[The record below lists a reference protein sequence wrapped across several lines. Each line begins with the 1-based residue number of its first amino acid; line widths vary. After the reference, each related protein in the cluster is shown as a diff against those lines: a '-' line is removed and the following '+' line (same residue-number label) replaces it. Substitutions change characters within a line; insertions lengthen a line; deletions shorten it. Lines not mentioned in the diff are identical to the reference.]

1 MKLDPAVLRRDLE
14 IPEACKSTPTRRI
27 QMKKIVLVL
36 IICAH
41 ASMGW
46 AFTIAT
52 GPSDGSY
59 FQIAQDIKNVAGK
72 DNIDIQVMP
81 TKGSIENIQLL
92 GSGKVD
98 LAIVQLDALR
108 FVSDVLKKQKDF
120 DLFDSIKVILNLYP
134 EEIHV
139 LSNKNDIQTFYQL
152 DGKRISVGTEGGGTA
167 ITAAVLLSVY
177 DLNATVSFDTF
188 DDAMKKMEQGNLDAV
203 MFVGGAPVPFIGKL
217 DSKVHFVRLPANPA
231 LEEIYL
237 RTNVGKS
244 QYSWAAGET
253 ETYAVPAS
261 MMGLD
266 KKDEKYA
273 AQMQQLVLAILNSA
287 DYLKANGHPKWKSSI
302 IQTYFVYRG
311 YEPTN
316 QVIQTFNFVDSRGYK
331 ITKK

>member
-1 MKLDPAVLRRDLE
+1 
-14 IPEACKSTPTRRI
+14 
-27 QMKKIVLVL
+27 MKKMFLVL
-36 IICAH
+36 IICLH

-72 DNIDIQVMP
+72 DNIDIQVLP

-92 GSGKVD
+92 GAGKVD

-120 DLFDSIKVILNLYP
+120 DLFDSIKVIMNLYP
-134 EEIHV
+134 EEVHV
-139 LSNKNDIQTFYQL
+139 LSNKSDIQTFYQL
-152 DGKRISVGTEGGGTA
+152 EGKRISVGTEGGGTA

-177 DLNATVSFDTF
+177 DLNATVSFDNF
-188 DDAMKKMEQGNLDAV
+188 DDAMQKMAQGNLDAV
-203 MFVGGAPVPFIGKL
+203 MFVGGAPVPFISKL

-244 QYSWAAGET
+244 QYSWASGET

-261 MMGLD
+261 ILGLD
-266 KKDEKYA
+266 RRDQKQA
-273 AQMQQLVLAILNSA
+273 AQLQQLVLAILNSA
-287 DYLKANGHPKWKSSI
+287 DYLRANGHPKWKSSI
-302 IQTYFVYRG
+302 IQTYFMYRG

-316 QVIQTFNFVDSRGYK
+316 QVIQIFNFVDSRGYK
-331 ITKK
+331 LTKK

>member
-1 MKLDPAVLRRDLE
+1 MNAEVRRSASE
-14 IPEACKSTPTRRI
+14 QTQFTTVRRKI
-27 QMKKIVLVL
+27 MKKILFALVL
-36 IICAH
+36 SLFAP
-41 ASMGW
+41 AVS

-72 DNIDIQVMP
+72 EQIDVQVLP

-92 GSGKVD
+92 GAGKVD

-108 FVSDVLKKQKDF
+108 FVSDVLKTKKDF

-152 DGKRISVGTEGGGTA
+152 EGKRISVGTEGGGTA

-217 DSKVHFVRLPANPA
+217 DSRVHFVRLPANPA
-231 LEEIYL
+231 LEQIYL
-237 RTNVGKS
+237 RTSVGKS
-244 QYSWAAGET
+244 QYSWAAAET

-266 KKDEKYA
+266 KKDEKHA

>member
-1 MKLDPAVLRRDLE
+1 
-14 IPEACKSTPTRRI
+14 
-27 QMKKIVLVL
+27 
-36 IICAH
+36 
-41 ASMGW
+41 
-46 AFTIAT
+46 
-52 GPSDGSY
+52 
-59 FQIAQDIKNVAGK
+59 
-72 DNIDIQVMP
+72 MP

>member
-1 MKLDPAVLRRDLE
+1 MSKLIL
-14 IPEACKSTPTRRI
+14 T
-27 QMKKIVLVL
+27 L
-36 IICAH
+36 IFCLQ
-41 ASMGW
+41 ASMAW
-46 AFTIAT
+46 SFTIAT

-59 FQIAQDIKNVAGK
+59 FQIAQDIKNVAAK
-72 DNIDIQVMP
+72 DQIDIQVLP

-152 DGKRISVGTEGGGTA
+152 DGKRISIGTEGGGTA

-177 DLNATVSFDTF
+177 DLNPTVSFDSF

-217 DSKVHFVRLPANPA
+217 DSKVHFVRLPANSA
-231 LEEIYL
+231 LEQIYL
-237 RTNVGKS
+237 RTSVGQS
-244 QYSWAAGET
+244 QYSWATAET

-266 KKDEKYA
+266 KKNEKHA

-302 IQTYFVYRG
+302 IQTYFPYRG

-316 QVIQTFNFVDSRGYK
+316 QVIQTFNFIDSRGYK
-331 ITKK
+331 LTKK

>member
-1 MKLDPAVLRRDLE
+1 M
-14 IPEACKSTPTRRI
+14 S
-27 QMKKIVLVL
+27 KIILVL
-36 IICAH
+36 TICLYT
-41 ASMGW
+41 SMAWG
-46 AFTIAT
+46 FTIAT
-52 GPSDGSY
+52 GSSDGSY

-72 DNIDIQVMP
+72 EQIEIQVMP

-108 FVSDVLKKQKDF
+108 FVSDVLKKQKDL

-139 LSNKNDIQTFYQL
+139 LSNKNEIQTFYQL
-152 DGKRISVGTEGGGTA
+152 EGKRISVGTEGGGTA

-177 DLNATVSFDTF
+177 DLNTTVSFDSF

-231 LEEIYL
+231 LEQIYL
-237 RTNVGKS
+237 RTSLGKS
-244 QYSWAAGET
+244 QYSWAAAET

-261 MMGLD
+261 LMGLD
-266 KKDEKYA
+266 KKDQKHA
-273 AQMQQLVLAILNSA
+273 GQMQELILAILNSA
-287 DYLKANGHPKWKSSI
+287 DYLRVNGHPKWKSSI

-316 QVIQTFNFVDSRGYK
+316 QVIQTFNFLDSRGYK
-331 ITKK
+331 IIKK

>member
-1 MKLDPAVLRRDLE
+1 MSKLILTLMF
-14 IPEACKSTPTRRI
+14 CL
-27 QMKKIVLVL
+27 Q
-36 IICAH
+36 
-41 ASMGW
+41 ASMAW
-46 AFTIAT
+46 SFTIAT

-59 FQIAQDIKNVAGK
+59 FQIAQDIKNVVAK
-72 DNIDIQVMP
+72 DQIDIQVLP

-152 DGKRISVGTEGGGTA
+152 DGKRISIGTEGGGTA

-177 DLNATVSFDTF
+177 DLNPTVSFDSF

-217 DSKVHFVRLPANPA
+217 DSKVHFVRLPANSA
-231 LEEIYL
+231 LEQIYL
-237 RTNVGKS
+237 RASVGQS
-244 QYSWAAGET
+244 QYSWATAET

-266 KKDEKYA
+266 KKNEKHA

-302 IQTYFVYRG
+302 IQTYFPYRG

-316 QVIQTFNFVDSRGYK
+316 QVIQTFNFLDSRGYK
-331 ITKK
+331 IMKK

>member
-1 MKLDPAVLRRDLE
+1 MKTIFLA
-14 IPEACKSTPTRRI
+14 
-27 QMKKIVLVL
+27 LVL
-36 IICAH
+36 SLFAQA
-41 ASMGW
+41 AS

-72 DNIDIQVMP
+72 EQIDIQVIP
-81 TKGSIENIQLL
+81 TKGSIENLQLL
-92 GSGKVD
+92 GTGKVD

-120 DLFDSIKVILNLYP
+120 DLFDSIKVVLNLYP

-139 LSNKNDIQTFYQL
+139 LSNKSDIQTFYQL

-177 DLNATVSFDTF
+177 DLNATVSFDSF

-244 QYSWAAGET
+244 QYSWAAADT

-261 MMGLD
+261 IMGLD
-266 KKDEKYA
+266 KRDQKHA
-273 AQMQQLVLAILNSA
+273 AEMQQLVLAILNSA
-287 DYLKANGHPKWKSSI
+287 DYLKANGHPKWQSSI

-316 QVIQTFNFVDSRGYK
+316 QVIQTFNFIDSRGYK
-331 ITKK
+331 LTKK

>member
-1 MKLDPAVLRRDLE
+1 
-14 IPEACKSTPTRRI
+14 
-27 QMKKIVLVL
+27 MKKIVLALVL
-36 IICAH
+36 CLLAQ
-41 ASMGW
+41 AAW

-52 GPSDGSY
+52 GPNDGSY

-72 DNIDIQVMP
+72 EQIDIQVMP

-92 GSGKVD
+92 GAGKVD

-120 DLFDSIKVILNLYP
+120 DLFDSIKVIMNLYP

-139 LSNKNDIQTFYQL
+139 LTNKNDIQTFYQL
-152 DGKRISVGTEGGGTA
+152 DGKRISVGTEFGGTA
-167 ITAAVLLSVY
+167 ITAAVLLNVY
-177 DLNATVSFDTF
+177 DLNATVSFDNF

-217 DSKVHFVRLPANPA
+217 DSKVHLVRLPANPA

-237 RTNVGKS
+237 RTSVGKS
-244 QYSWAAGET
+244 QYSWAAGDT

-261 MMGLD
+261 IMGLD
-266 KKDEKYA
+266 KRDKNYA
-273 AQMQQLVLAILNSA
+273 TQMQHLVLAILNSA
-287 DYLKANGHPKWKSSI
+287 EYLRANGHPKWKSSI
-302 IQTYFVYRG
+302 IQTYFVNRG

-316 QVIQTFNFVDSRGYK
+316 QVIQTFNFVDSQGYK
-331 ITKK
+331 LTKK

>member
-1 MKLDPAVLRRDLE
+1 
-14 IPEACKSTPTRRI
+14 
-27 QMKKIVLVL
+27 MKKIVLVL

-92 GSGKVD
+92 GAGKVD

-152 DGKRISVGTEGGGTA
+152 EGKRISVGTEGGGTA

-231 LEEIYL
+231 LEEIYI
-237 RTNVGKS
+237 RTTLGKL
-244 QYSWAAGET
+244 QYSWAEGET
-253 ETYAVPAS
+253 ETYGVPAS
-261 MMGLD
+261 IMTVD
-266 KKDEKYA
+266 KRDANYA
-273 AQMQQLVLAILNSA
+273 AEMQKLVLAILNSA
-287 DYLKANGHPKWKSSI
+287 DDLRVNGHPKWKSSI
-302 IQTYFVYRG
+302 IQTYFPYRG

-316 QVIQTFNFVDSRGYK
+316 QVIQTFNFLDTRGYK
-331 ITKK
+331 IIKK